1 MRRILA
7 IFIFLFAFGSP
18 LAAHPKKFDSELQK
32 KTQKS
37 KGKGNANG
45 NQKVKVIITTTGGDP
60 DAAGVSDHVRKH
72 QGKVLGK
79 FRHFPGIVVEMP
91 LSALENAADHS
102 AVGQISL
109 DEQVTG
115 FALPFDLSSL
125 SVVDVNRLVT
135 GAPQAWSQYGVVG
148 SGIGVAII
156 DSGIT
161 ASSDVVTKMD
171 VDFTGNNNPSDR
183 FGHGTHV
190 AGIVGGSGAMSNRKF
205 IGAAPGVN
213 LVNLRVLNENGV
225 GYTSSVIQAIE
236 WAIQNRNAIGRDGKP
251 LNIRVIN
258 LSLGHK
264 PYESAETDPLA
275 IACRKAVMAGI
286 VVVAAA
292 GNYGKDEDGRTV
304 FGGIASPGTEPS
316 VITVGAIST
325 FNSISRSDDVVAS
338 YSSRGPSI
346 DGFIKPDISA
356 PGTRII
362 APMSPGN
369 TLVDEHSQLIYNSSY
384 MRLSGTSMAAPFV
397 SAAAALILQ
406 KNPGLK
412 PNAVKA
418 ILMYTAEKRN
428 RNPLTMGAG
437 YLNALGAVN
446 LAANINASAPIS
458 SYWLLNNGSNL
469 NYANDIFGYRAT
481 WSSTIVWEDTL
492 YWHNAIQFNQK
503 AWGST
508 IVWGDTIV
516 WEELALVLGTTIV
529 WESDVAAFNV
539 EIGGLT
545 IVWEALTALNAGDI
559 DVEW

>member
-7 IFIFLFAFGSP
+7 IVIFLLAFGSP
-18 LAAHPKKFDSELQK
+18 LAAQSKKFDSELQK
-32 KTQKS
+32 KNKHS
-37 KGKGNANG
+37 KGNNG
-45 NQKVKVIITTTGGDP
+45 QKVKVIITTTGADP
-60 DAAGVSDHVRKH
+60 DVAGVSDHVRKH

-79 FRHFPGIVVEMP
+79 FRHFPGISVEMP
-91 LSALENAADHS
+91 LSALENAAAHS
-102 AVGQISL
+102 AVGKISM

-115 FALPFDLSSL
+115 FALPFDISSL

-135 GAPQAWSQYGVVG
+135 GAPQAWSQYGVDG
-148 SGIGVAII
+148 SGIGVAVI
-156 DSGIT
+156 DSGVT
-161 ASSDVVTKMD
+161 ASSDIATKMD
-171 VDFTGNNNPSDR
+171 VDFTGSKNASDA

-190 AGIVGGSGAMSNRKF
+190 AGIVGGSGAMSSRKF
-205 IGAAPGVN
+205 MGAAPGVN
-213 LVNLRVLNENGV
+213 LVNLRVLDANGV
-225 GYTSSVIQAIE
+225 GYTSSVISAIE
-236 WAIQNRNAIGRDGKP
+236 WAIQNRNAIGKDGKP

-292 GNYGKDEDGRTV
+292 GNYGKDANGRTI

-325 FNSISRSDDVVAS
+325 FNSLSRADDVVAS

-346 DGFIKPDISA
+346 DGLIKPDISA
-356 PGTRII
+356 PGTKII
-362 APMSPGN
+362 APMAPGN
-369 TLVDEHSQLIYNSSY
+369 ELVQDHSQLIYNSNY
-384 MRLSGTSMAAPFV
+384 MRLSGTSMATPFV

-406 KNPGLK
+406 KNPVLK

-418 ILMYTAEKRN
+418 ILMYTAERRIKS
-428 RNPLTMGAG
+428 PLAMGAG

-446 LAANINASAPIS
+446 LAANINASAPVS
-458 SYWLLNNGSNL
+458 SYWLLNNGNNL
-469 NYANDIFGYRAT
+469 THSDDIFGYRAV
-481 WSSTIVWEDTL
+481 WGSTIVWADTL

-503 AWGST
+503 TWGST

-516 WEELALVLGTTIV
+516 WEELAFLLATTIV
-529 WESDVAAFNV
+529 WESDVALFNV
-539 EIGGLT
+539 EIGSST
-545 IVWEALTALNAGDI
+545 IVWESLSALSADDI